1 MQVSLSFLLLGVL
14 YLLQLIATVYVNVV
28 LKMQYSVKINLFDAM
43 LLVILLSGMVLV
55 EQYIISGN
63 KTLPTPG
70 WNADL
75 LFIVLT
81 VFLLL
86 TIIRF
91 VWLLRKVSTLSHE
104 LIIPRAIRETIDHLP
119 GGICFSTPGGNPVL
133 TNYRMNELV
142 FLLTDS
148 TIMNV
153 LTTWEEL
160 LNAGLINGCIK
171 LDDPWMYR
179 GNQDIGAG
187 KADMKAEDDCMFFS
201 LPDDSIW
208 RFRKEEL
215 TDRVPSYIQLE
226 ATEITELYRYSKA
239 LYNNNLKLSEQYR
252 RQMAILENI
261 VEINHEKEILATKIR
276 IHDDL
281 GRSLITTKQHLFNKT
296 LKENIT
302 YLDEIW
308 QKTIRNL
315 TDVTQVYADA
325 ETSPEIELQK
335 AAEMIGCHI
344 NIDGDRPTDRKPML
358 LFYAMVREAL
368 TNAVIHAKA
377 DRVNVTVQPTAQ
389 GYSVVISDNGAVQV
403 SSVKEGGGLSNLR
416 KRFEQE
422 GAGLKVKCMDGV
434 VLIAEIPAERI

>member
-55 EQYIISGN
+55 QQYIISGS
-63 KTLPTPG
+63 KTLLTPG
-70 WNADL
+70 WNAGL
-75 LFIVLT
+75 LFIILT

-91 VWLLRKVSTLSHE
+91 VWLLRKVSTLRHE

-160 LNAGLINGCIK
+160 RNVGLINGCIK

-179 GNQDIGAG
+179 GNQDLEAG
-187 KADMKAEDDCMFFS
+187 KADMKAEDDCIFFS
-201 LPDDSIW
+201 LPDDRIW

-315 TDVTQVYADA
+315 TDVTQVYVDA
-325 ETSPEIELQK
+325 ETSPEIELHK
-335 AAEMIGCHI
+335 AADMIGCHI
-344 NIDGDRPTDRKPML
+344 SIDGDRPTGRKPML
-358 LFYAMVREAL
+358 LFYAIVREAL

-377 DRVNVTVQPTAQ
+377 DRINVTVQPTAQ
-389 GYSVVISDNGAVQV
+389 GYNVVISDNGAVLV

-422 GAGLKVKCMDGV
+422 GAALKVKCMDGV